1 MGVYKLTI
9 NLLKS
14 DLKQCIFYCLS
25 IAFSV
30 GIIFNAFNIVTNE
43 SFVAL
48 GKNEAE
54 VSSTIIFS
62 IISIV
67 ILFTFFANSYFIMS
81 KSKEIATSIL
91 SGANYYK
98 ISALLF
104 FQNFIIIGLGSILG
118 YILGIIIS
126 PLFLYIMFRGLGISG
141 SILDLS
147 TEGIWGTFAV
157 IMVQFFCVSYG
168 DFMYVSSKE
177 ITELMKENRQV
188 YKPDD
193 RIVKTPKI
201 VYLIIYL
208 IPIVTIFINP
218 KKLDPS
224 ALIFIN
230 IVLSIYGTQGVIR
243 YFLPDTILKLKKNK
257 YINDK
262 VKLIS
267 FSNLHYSLRKLD
279 FLVVILSVS
288 TITLIALSGLYSH
301 SSSIKIVSICSYIT
315 IIILM
320 AITILYKLMIEVSNR
335 RYAFKQLR
343 LIGYTISQIKKVI
356 FHEVKIFYYMVI
368 GIPLFHIVIYLI
380 LFRNIGIISTTL
392 SLAFLGVY
400 LVTFLIIGI
409 ISYFV
414 YRRLITSYL

>member
-1 MGVYKLTI
+1 MGVYKFTI
-9 NLLKS
+9 KLLKS

-62 IISIV
+62 IVSIV
-67 ILFTFFANSYFIMS
+67 ILFTFFSNSYFIMG
-81 KSKEIATSIL
+81 KSKEIATSLL
-91 SGANYYK
+91 SGANSYK
-98 ISALLF
+98 ISTLLF
-104 FQNFIIIGLGSILG
+104 FQNFVVIALGSVAG
-118 YILGIIIS
+118 YILGIVTS
-126 PLFLYIMFRGLGISG
+126 PIFLYIMFRGLGINGTVFDIS
-141 SILDLS
+141 L
-147 TEGIWGTFAV
+147 EGVWGTLAV
-157 IMVQFFCVSYG
+157 ILVQFFCVSYG
-168 DFMYVSSKE
+168 DFMYISSKE

-201 VYLIIYL
+201 LYLIIYL

-218 KKLDPS
+218 KKLDAA

-230 IVLSIYGTQGVIR
+230 IVFSIYGTQGLIR
-243 YFLPDTILKLKKNK
+243 YFLPEIILKLKKNK

-262 VKLIS
+262 VRLIS
-267 FSNLHYSLRKLD
+267 LSNLHYSLRKLD
-279 FLVVILSVS
+279 FLVVILSIS

-301 SSSIKIVSICSYIT
+301 SSSIKIISICSYIT
-315 IIILM
+315 VIILM
-320 AITILYKLMIEVSNR
+320 AMTILYKLMIEVNNR

-343 LIGYTISQIKKVI
+343 LVGYTLSQIKKI
-356 FHEVKIFYYMVI
+356 ISQEVRIFYYMVI

-380 LFRNIGIISTTL
+380 LFKNIGIISMTL
-392 SLAFLGVY
+392 SLAFFGVY
-400 LVTFLIIGI
+400 LLIFLGIGI

-414 YRRLITSYL
+414 YKRLITSYL